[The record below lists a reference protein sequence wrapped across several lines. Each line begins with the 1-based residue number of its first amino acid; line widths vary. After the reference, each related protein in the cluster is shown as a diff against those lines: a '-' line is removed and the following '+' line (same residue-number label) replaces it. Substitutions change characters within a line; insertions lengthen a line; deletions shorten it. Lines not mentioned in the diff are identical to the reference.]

1 MFDKLSEKKSFLIIF
16 LLIIFGMFIY
26 YIYGTTN
33 STDESEELFTD
44 YNNLATANNMS
55 LEKNNMNVILF
66 YAPWCGYCK
75 EIMPDWDRL
84 YSKYN
89 NKNINNKKVNIV
101 KIDCDENEQIAKQYD
116 IQGYPTIKLLSVN
129 DNGSLKLFD
138 YDDDR
143 SYTKIEQ
150 FVGMMANN

>member
-1 MFDKLSEKKSFLIIF
+1 MFDKLSTNKSILIIF
-16 LLIIFGMFIY
+16 LAIIFAMFIY
-26 YIYGTTN
+26 YIYSTTN
-33 STDESEELFTD
+33 STDELFTD

-75 EIMPDWDRL
+75 ELMPDWVRL

-101 KIDCDENEQIAKQYD
+101 KIDCDENAQIAKQYD

-129 DNGSLKLFD
+129 DKGSLKLFD
-138 YDDDR
+138 YDDER

-150 FVGMMANN
+150 FVGLMANN

>member
-1 MFDKLSEKKSFLIIF
+1 MFDKLSTNKSILIIF
-16 LLIIFGMFIY
+16 LAIIFAMFIY
-26 YIYGTTN
+26 YIYSTTN
-33 STDESEELFTD
+33 STDELFTD

-75 EIMPDWDRL
+75 ELMPDWERL

-101 KIDCDENEQIAKQYD
+101 KIDCDENAQIAKQYD

-129 DNGSLKLFD
+129 DKGSLKLFD
-138 YDDDR
+138 YDDER

-150 FVGMMANN
+150 FVGLMANN